1 MIWDMFR
8 LSARSLSF
16 KRMSMT
22 NFLSTSIPKTLPTLN
37 PSLIAE
43 LLADS
48 PRPLIHAQAEL
59 IILDGQ
65 YLLHYRNG
73 DKTQYKF
80 LSNAAV
86 RHAFAHSSI
95 DSGWLPPGVVR
106 WGSGEKGE
114 WIIQFSPSSRH
125 TLLFASEQKPIV
137 LNIPM
142 PGLVFMGYGRDYYL
156 WAVKGKQ
163 FDKSAIAYH
172 APLPNIDSNGR
183 ICFGSN
189 TVPRVSPTG
198 ITEAW
203 TLFLNSPFNRDHAN
217 NKSRRYP
224 DSVMLHLQE
233 VYQQCKKKYP
243 YRDLIPVSKDSINI
257 DQLVEQRLKY

>member
-1 MIWDMFR
+1 
-8 LSARSLSF
+8 
-16 KRMSMT
+16 MT
-22 NFLSTSIPKTLPTLN
+22 NSLSTSIPKTLPTLN

-43 LLADS
+43 LLANS
-48 PRPLIHAQAEL
+48 PRPLLHTQAEL

-65 YLLHYRNG
+65 YLLHYRDG

-80 LSNAAV
+80 LSSTALRN
-86 RHAFAHSSI
+86 AFAHSSI

-114 WIIQFSPSSRH
+114 WIIQFLPPSRH
-125 TLLFASEQKPIV
+125 TLLFAFEQKPIL

-142 PGLVFMGYGRDYYL
+142 PGLVFMGYGGDYYL
-156 WAVKGKQ
+156 WAVKGSQ
-163 FDKSAIAYH
+163 FDESAIAYH
-172 APLPNIDSNGR
+172 TPLPNIDYNGR

-189 TVPRVSPTG
+189 SAPKASPAG

-203 TLFLNSPFNRDHAN
+203 KLFLNSPFNRDHAN
-217 NKSRRYP
+217 NKSRCYP
-224 DSVMLHLQE
+224 DSVILHLQE
-233 VYQQCKKKYP
+233 IYQQGKKKYP
-243 YRDLIPVSKDSINI
+243 YRDLILISKDSINI